1 MSKSLPTFNAENDE
15 HQRQENSNSL
25 KKDAVD
31 NGLHSLITE
40 SVALHHSHQNSEY
53 NTQSSVRYAS
63 IVPPPSTALVRR
75 RRVIESI
82 YEKKFEKIIDL
93 LNRTEPPTMY
103 ELGLGFL
110 HIYDGKFNYR
120 EGHTESINFRNTCYT
135 LYEINSSFSHKIHNS
150 FMLLWL
156 ITSVHRL

>member
-82 YEKKFEKIIDL
+82 YV
-93 LNRTEPPTMY
+93 R
-103 ELGLGFL
+103 
-110 HIYDGKFNYR
+110 
-120 EGHTESINFRNTCYT
+120 
-135 LYEINSSFSHKIHNS
+135 
-150 FMLLWL
+150 
-156 ITSVHRL
+156 VQ